1 MSVEVV
7 LLFLA
12 FFSSS
17 IFIARPVTAATAQ
30 ELRSQ
35 IDNRTAEI
43 KRLETEIA
51 GYQSQLAATGK
62 EASSLQGEI
71 RILETTRKKLAADI
85 KVTERKIELADLEI
99 EKITINIGQKNQS
112 VKKRQAAL
120 AESLREWRDR
130 DSQSLFEVL
139 LDYPHLADFWN
150 ELDRLAAWQ
159 RQVQD
164 NIVTLRSLQKE
175 LKVSKTETEGQRR
188 QLAFLRARLADQK
201 VLAEENKTEKNN
213 LLKLTKN
220 QEANYRTLL
229 AQSQAKKDAFENEL
243 FNLETQLRIIIDP
256 RSIPPAGKGILAWPL
271 NEIFIT
277 QRFGKTVAAKRLYAS
292 GTHNG
297 VDFRAAVG
305 TPVKAALDGTI
316 TAVGDTDKACAGAS
330 YGKWILIK
338 HNNGLST
345 IYAHLS
351 LIKVAAGETVKT
363 GQPIAYSGNT
373 GYSTG
378 PHLHLTVYATQGGKV
393 DEYAFKSCTGEKIT
407 MPLIGVNAY
416 LDPLIYL

>member
-1 MSVEVV
+1 MRPNRGIRVSVEVV

-130 DSQSLFEVL
+130 DSQSLFEAL

-164 NIVTLRSLQKE
+164 NIVTLRS
-175 LKVSKTETEGQRR
+175 
-188 QLAFLRARLADQK
+188 
-201 VLAEENKTEKNN
+201 
-213 LLKLTKN
+213 
-220 QEANYRTLL
+220 
-229 AQSQAKKDAFENEL
+229 
-243 FNLETQLRIIIDP
+243 
-256 RSIPPAGKGILAWPL
+256 
-271 NEIFIT
+271 
-277 QRFGKTVAAKRLYAS
+277 
-292 GTHNG
+292 
-297 VDFRAAVG
+297 
-305 TPVKAALDGTI
+305 
-316 TAVGDTDKACAGAS
+316 
-330 YGKWILIK
+330 
-338 HNNGLST
+338 
-345 IYAHLS
+345 
-351 LIKVAAGETVKT
+351 
-363 GQPIAYSGNT
+363 
-373 GYSTG
+373 
-378 PHLHLTVYATQGGKV
+378 
-393 DEYAFKSCTGEKIT
+393 
-407 MPLIGVNAY
+407 
-416 LDPLIYL
+416 